1 MRTLAFSN
9 DILYVFFQIENILT
23 NQDQFSLESVENILE
38 IENFFLKS
46 LHGNSLMLG
55 DDVEPELQP
64 SGESDSLIRE
74 RTGTGLDDP
83 YLRTVPEGTDDMD
96 RQHHLLKWGK
106 EKRRRHCHNLSKYQ
120 IGGNRSIGRGGS
132 RIS

>member
-1 MRTLAFSN
+1 MIFSTF
-9 DILYVFFQIENILT
+9 FFQIENILT
-23 NQDQFSLESVENILE
+23 NHDQFSLESVENFLE

-46 LHGNSLMLG
+46 LHGDSHMHG
-55 DDVEPELQP
+55 DDVEPGLQP
-64 SGESDSLIRE
+64 SGESDSRLRE

-83 YLRTVPEGTDDMD
+83 FQGTEPEGTDGLD
-96 RQHHLLKWGK
+96 QHLLLKWGK

-120 IGGNRSIGRGGS
+120 IWGSSSIGRGGS